1 VDDGVDAIMLAGET
15 ASGAYPVKAVE
26 TLDAIIRDAEV
37 LPPAA
42 IPFVGSLMQAEHGR
56 ALCEAAVKLADRGH
70 AAAIVAVTREG
81 NTARMLA
88 ALRPKAR
95 ILAATDSDRVA
106 RRLMLYRGVS
116 SIVTALSE
124 NVDDTGA
131 SIGDELRRQHL
142 VAPGDQIVY
151 VSVHPELSRRGANF
165 LKLHRV

>member
-1 VDDGVDAIMLAGET
+1 
-15 ASGAYPVKAVE
+15 
-26 TLDAIIRDAEV
+26 
-37 LPPAA
+37 
-42 IPFVGSLMQAEHGR
+42 
-56 ALCEAAVKLADRGH
+56 VKLADRGH

-131 SIGDELRRQHL
+131 SIADELRRQQL

-165 LKLHRV
+165 LKLYRV